1 MAMRN
6 DFPSLIDSVR
16 SFNRFYTQQI
26 GVLSEGVLR
35 SRFSLTEVR
44 VMYELAHRER
54 SVASQI
60 AKELGLDPAYL
71 SRVLRRFEKDGLIRR
86 VASKEDAR
94 ASVVVLTKKGAA
106 TFAGLNKQQ
115 DADVRAML
123 EHVRPE
129 RRAEMVRAME
139 TIRRALS
146 GDDQASKSFV
156 LRPPRVGDLGWV
168 VHRHGALYAQE
179 YGWNERF
186 EALVA
191 EIVADFV
198 KNFEAKRERCWIA
211 ERDGEIV
218 GSVFVVKKSKTV
230 AKLRMLYVEPSA
242 RGLGIGRRL
251 VEECIQFARQ
261 CGYKKMTLWTQSVL
275 HSARK
280 IYQAAGFKL
289 VREGTEQEPF
299 GDNVGMPQVWEMEL

>member
-1 MAMRN
+1 MATRN
-6 DFPSLIDSVR
+6 DFRSLVDSVR

-211 ERDGEIV
+211 ERDGPR
-218 GSVFVVKKSKTV
+218 SLDRFS
-230 AKLRMLYVEPSA
+230 
-242 RGLGIGRRL
+242 
-251 VEECIQFARQ
+251 
-261 CGYKKMTLWTQSVL
+261 W
-275 HSARK
+275 
-280 IYQAAGFKL
+280 
-289 VREGTEQEPF
+289 
-299 GDNVGMPQVWEMEL
+299 

>member
-1 MAMRN
+1 MATRN
-6 DFPSLIDSVR
+6 DFPSLVDSVR

-299 GDNVGMPQVWEMEL
+299 GENVGMPQVWEMEL

>member
-1 MAMRN
+1 MATRN
-6 DFPSLIDSVR
+6 DFRSLVDSVR

-299 GDNVGMPQVWEMEL
+299 GDHVGMPQV

>member
-1 MAMRN
+1 
-6 DFPSLIDSVR
+6 
-16 SFNRFYTQQI
+16 
-26 GVLSEGVLR
+26 VLR

-299 GDNVGMPQVWEMEL
+299 GENVGMPQVWEMEL

>member
-1 MAMRN
+1 MATRN
-6 DFPSLIDSVR
+6 DFRSLVDSVR

-299 GDNVGMPQVWEMEL
+299 GENVGMPQVWEMEL

>member
-299 GDNVGMPQVWEMEL
+299 GENVGMPQVWEMEL

>member
-1 MAMRN
+1 MAMSN
-6 DFPSLIDSVR
+6 EFPSPVDSVR

-251 VEECIQFARQ
+251 VEECIQFTRQ
-261 CGYKKMTLWTQSVL
+261 CGYRKMTLWTQSVL